1 LYCVSRRKKYVTAF
15 FIKDEN
21 MKMRKCTPY
30 IWNPNIN
37 TEAFV
42 YSYEVTEYS
51 YAFYMAVDLYISYI
65 KHKFY
70 FILL

>member
-1 LYCVSRRKKYVTAF
+1 MHYVSRRKKYVTAF
-15 FIKDEN
+15 YIKDGN
-21 MKMRKCTPY
+21 VKMRKCTPY

-42 YSYEVTEYS
+42 YSYEVIEHS
-51 YAFYMAVDLYISYI
+51 YAFYMAVDLNISYI
-65 KHKFY
+65 KHIFY